1 MNFKLK
7 DIIPQLITVLAV
19 VLVFGFFTYN
29 AQVNME
35 NRGIDFGYGFL
46 SQESSFDV
54 QFSLIEYDGSHSYFR
69 AYLVGLLNTILVSV
83 IGIIFA
89 TILGVIVGI
98 ARLSS
103 NYLINKFAAF
113 YVEFFRNIPL
123 LLQLFFWYFAALRT
137 LPLPQDAES
146 IFGVF
151 YLTIKGLYVPA
162 FVWENLNIF
171 FYTLIVAL
179 ISIIII
185 RIYAKKIQES
195 QGKQIP
201 VLLISIGLI
210 LFLPFLSFLIGGVSL
225 SFEIPKLKQLAAT
238 SFVYEGGL
246 SLPPELIALTL
257 ALSLYTATFI
267 AECVRAGVQG
277 VGKGQKEAAASIGL
291 TPNQVLKLV
300 VMPQALRIIIPPTTN
315 QYLNLTKN
323 SSLAAAIAYPDI
335 VLVFAGTA
343 LMQTGKAIEIVSI
356 TMFTYLSLSISISLL
371 MNWYNKKI
379 AIQEK

>member
-7 DIIPQLITVLAV
+7 DIFPQLITVIAV
-19 VLVFGFFTYN
+19 VLIFGFFTYN

-46 SQESSFDV
+46 SQEASFDV

-83 IGIIFA
+83 IGIILA
-89 TILGVIVGI
+89 TILGVLVGI

-146 IFGVF
+146 TFGVF
-151 YLTIKGLYVPA
+151 FLTIKGLYVPA
-162 FVWENLNIF
+162 FIWENFNIF
-171 FYTLIVAL
+171 FYSIIASV
-179 ISIIII
+179 ISIIFIKV
-185 RIYAKKIQES
+185 YAKKIQET

-201 VLLISIGLI
+201 VLYISLGLI
-210 LFLPFLSFLIGGVSL
+210 LIFPLLSFVLGGVSL
-225 SFEIPKLKQLAAT
+225 SFEIPELKQLATT
-238 SFVYEGGL
+238 SFVFDGGL

-356 TMFTYLSLSISISLL
+356 TMFTYLSLSISISIL